1 MYTLSL
7 ILLRYTYIDIKFF
20 RILLELWSKYCCID
34 PCVRTLRLY
43 SYAPSTSAL
52 PMAAYSPMLS
62 HLFSPHTLL
71 LYPGDYSMNNLIF
84 RLHDKCCMD
93 TLVTLGIEPRTLAL
107 LALRSTYWAMRP
119 MSGRI
124 GAWTQDLRLIRPT
137 LYRLSYTT
145 INGLEFYKI
154 DAVSLTL
161 TVLAVYSH
169 FRMSV
174 SF

>member
-1 MYTLSL
+1 MIFDICCVYTLSL
-7 ILLRYTYIDIKFF
+7 ILLLYTYIDIKYF
-20 RILLELWSKYCCID
+20 RILLELWLKYCCID
-34 PCVRTLRLY
+34 PCVHVVYT
-43 SYAPSTSAL
+43 STSAL
-52 PMAAYSPMLS
+52 PLAAYSPMLS
-62 HLFSPHTLL
+62 HLFSPHTHTHTHTHTLL

-93 TLVTLGIEPRTLAL
+93 TC
-107 LALRSTYWAMRP
+107 Y
-119 MSGRI
+119 GRI

-145 INGLEFYKI
+145 INGLKFYKI

-174 SF
+174 SL